1 MKEEEPTSQKE
12 TQTYKNVDGWEVKKK
27 KLDTTGMNQES
38 NRKQAGMFYVQHIV

>member
-12 TQTYKNVDGWEVKKK
+12 TQTYKNVDGWEVKK